1 MLRTAIYTLCFLAI
15 VVGSVRAEDEFERP
29 PIEYSRSTPDNV
41 VSRLQSRLERGEARL
56 KFDEEFG
63 YLPALLE
70 SLQIPVESQML
81 VFSKTSMQRSRISP
95 QTPRAIYF
103 SDDAYVG
110 FCRAGNVLEVSA
122 ADPQLGAVF
131 YTLEQKQV
139 DSPVLLRRT
148 QDCLLCHSSSQAGG
162 VPSHLVRSVFV
173 DASGLPLLSEGSFR
187 VDHGTPLENRWGGW
201 YVTGRHGAQ
210 AHLGNLIVRD
220 LPLARPIQNAAGHN
234 VESLQERFPT
244 AGYLTPHSDIVAL
257 MVLEHQTL
265 VHNVLT
271 QANFTARQALQYE
284 AEFNASF
291 KEPPT
296 NRLESTTRRIAS
308 AGDRLVKGLLFAGE
322 APLTAPISGTS
333 GFAQRF
339 VEGGPR
345 DQQGRSLRDFD
356 LTTRMFKYPCSYL
369 IYSDA
374 FDGLPREMKSY
385 VAVRLREVL
394 LEPVAGESPRDQ
406 AFAKEF
412 AHLSADDRR
421 AIAGILR
428 ETKPGFLEP

>member
-1 MLRTAIYTLCFLAI
+1 
-15 VVGSVRAEDEFERP
+15 
-29 PIEYSRSTPDNV
+29 
-41 VSRLQSRLERGEARL
+41 
-56 KFDEEFG
+56 
-63 YLPALLE
+63 
-70 SLQIPVESQML
+70 
-81 VFSKTSMQRSRISP
+81 
-95 QTPRAIYF
+95 
-103 SDDAYVG
+103 
-110 FCRAGNVLEVSA
+110 
-122 ADPQLGAVF
+122 
-131 YTLEQKQV
+131 
-139 DSPVLLRRT
+139 
-148 QDCLLCHSSSQAGG
+148 
-162 VPSHLVRSVFV
+162 
-173 DASGLPLLSEGSFR
+173 
-187 VDHGTPLENRWGGW
+187 
-201 YVTGRHGAQ
+201 VTGRHGAQ

>member
-1 MLRTAIYTLCFLAI
+1 MWRIAIYSLPLLLFAFATA
-15 VVGSVRAEDEFERP
+15 RAEDEFERP
-29 PIEYSRSTPDNV
+29 PIEYSRATPDNV

-56 KFDEEFG
+56 RFDEQFG

-70 SLQIPVESQML
+70 SLHIPVESQML

-110 FCRAGNVLEVSA
+110 FCKPGNVLEVSA
-122 ADPQLGAVF
+122 ADPRLGAVF
-131 YTLEQKQV
+131 YTLEQKQA
-139 DSPVLLRRT
+139 DAPALLRQT

-201 YVTGRHGAQ
+201 YVTGRHGEQ
-210 AHLGNLIVRD
+210 SHMGNLIVRD
-220 LPLARPIQNAAGHN
+220 LPLARPVQNAEGHN
-234 VESLQERFPT
+234 VESLHERFPT

-257 MVLEHQTL
+257 MVLEHQAL
-265 VHNVLT
+265 VHNLIT
-271 QANFTARQALQYE
+271 QANFATREALAYE

-291 KEPPT
+291 KEPAT

-322 APLTAPISGTS
+322 APLAAPISGTA
-333 GFAQRF
+333 GFAQEF
-339 VEGGPR
+339 VGAGPR

-369 IYSDA
+369 IYSEA
-374 FDGLPREMKSY
+374 FAQLPGEVQSH
-385 VAVRLREVL
+385 VAARLREVL
-394 LEPVAGESPRDQ
+394 VEPAAEAAPLDSE
-406 AFAKEF
+406 FAKEF
-412 AHLSADDRR
+412 AHLSAADRR
-421 AIAGILR
+421 AILEILQA
-428 ETKPGFLEP
+428 TKPGFLEP